1 MNNNPF
7 IKQEIK
13 ILKLGYILHILLYI
27 LLLTSHILLYNKT
40 YWLSIYISKIIFSEI
55 FILSIFILLPIII
68 LIMLSCKVLTELL
81 IKRLKII
88 SLIFLVI
95 FLMNSLL
102 SSVVIW
108 YNAKLLE
115 TFYEDCPFNFK
126 IIDIPNIFLNYKI
139 DNYELARKKCSY
151 RRCFRYNLIQS
162 NYICNFPEKRNQ
174 IPFYEYNP
182 SNSILIKEVQ
192 DYVDFCKYYVNFYKK
207 EKVKIN
213 KYIFSYN
220 FICLDS
226 KDVILNDIL
235 SFLFIFANIFASTV
249 SWLYEYYSY
258 KKILLLF
265 IFGENHFNQWH
276 PSLKDTNNTSKI
288 EENNNQ
294 NNGEENNNITNF
306 IKMPTDIIIVEKNN
320 KNINNINNDTNEERI
335 VNIFKNNKKSN
346 EINNNV
352 DIINNN
358 ILNENKNSDDKSEQ
372 QLIQNQNIFKVIN
385 KENK

>member
-13 ILKLGYILHILLYI
+13 ILKLGYIIHILLYI
-27 LLLTSHILLYNKT
+27 LLLTSHILFYNKT
-40 YWLSIYISKIIFSEI
+40 YWLSIYLSKIIFSEI
-55 FILSIFILLPIII
+55 FILSIFISLPFII
-68 LIMLSCKVLTELL
+68 LIVLSCKVLTELM

-192 DYVDFCKYYVNFYKK
+192 DYVDFCKHYVNFYKK

-258 KKILLLF
+258 KKILLIF
-265 IFGENHFNQWH
+265 IFGENHFNQRH
-276 PSLKDTNNTSKI
+276 PSLKETNNTSKI

-358 ILNENKNSDDKSEQ
+358 ILSENKNSDDKSEQ